1 MAGPPHSC
9 RRSFAG
15 VKAHEA
21 LAWKRA
27 FRFLIPGTAPVVSR
41 SPLLP
46 IFLIVLVDVLGLT
59 IILPLL
65 PFYAEHLGA
74 SATVV
79 GLLMSSYAFCQLI
92 SGPIL
97 GRWSDHIGRKPLLMI
112 SQCGTLIG
120 FLILAF
126 AGSLWMVFLS
136 RIIDGFTAGN
146 LSLAQAY
153 IADVTTPENRAKS
166 FGLIGIAFGVGF
178 FIGPGIS
185 GFLAQFG
192 YVYPIFAAAF
202 LSASSIVCTATLLPK
217 VVPHADEGDS
227 GPGGRRLSVLDW
239 ESYAQYFAR
248 PKLGRLLWQFF
259 FFAFSFALFIS
270 GFALYAQRRYTLH
283 GQPFGPKE
291 VGYVFVWV
299 GFLGIIMQG
308 GLIGRLVKLF
318 GERTLVWTGFAIS
331 GVGYGLLAW
340 TRTIGGL
347 LGACTVNS
355 CGGALRPALTSLI
368 TQRAD
373 PREQGVVLGLT
384 QSITSISQIVAPVIA
399 GSLIDREQL
408 GAWALATA
416 GVAFLG
422 MLASLPG
429 KAE

>member
-1 MAGPPHSC
+1 
-9 RRSFAG
+9 
-15 VKAHEA
+15 VN
-21 LAWKRA
+21 
-27 FRFLIPGTAPVVSR
+27 R

-79 GLLMSSYAFCQLI
+79 GLLISSYALCQLI
-92 SGPIL
+92 AGPIL
-97 GRWSDHIGRKPLLMI
+97 GRMSDHMGRKPPLI
-112 SQCGTLIG
+112 ASQIGTLIG

-126 AGSLWMVFLS
+126 AGSLWLVFLS
-136 RIIDGFTAGN
+136 RIIDGLTAGN

-166 FGLIGIAFGVGF
+166 FGVIGIAFGIGF
-178 FIGPGIS
+178 LIGPGIS

-192 YVYPIFAAAF
+192 YVYPILAAAF

-217 VVPHADEGDS
+217 AEPHTGQGDS
-227 GPGGRRLSVLDW
+227 GPGGRRLNIFDW
-239 ESYAQYFAR
+239 KAYAEYFAR

-283 GQPFGPKE
+283 GHPFGAKE
-291 VGYVFVWV
+291 VGYVFAWV
-299 GFLGIIMQG
+299 GFLGLIIQG
-308 GLIGRLVKLF
+308 GLVGRLVKLL

-331 GVGYGLLAW
+331 AVGYGLLAW
-340 TRTIGGL
+340 TRTVGGL

-355 CGGALRPALTSLI
+355 CSGVLRPAVTSLI
-368 TQRAD
+368 TQQAGK
-373 PREQGVVLGLT
+373 REQGVVLGLT

-399 GSLIDREQL
+399 GSLIDRGQL

-429 KAE
+429 KAD